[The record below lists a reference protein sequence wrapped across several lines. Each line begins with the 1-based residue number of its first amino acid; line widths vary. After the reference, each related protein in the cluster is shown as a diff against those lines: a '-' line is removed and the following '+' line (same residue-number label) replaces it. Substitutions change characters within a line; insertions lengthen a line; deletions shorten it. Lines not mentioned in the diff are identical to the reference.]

1 MGRCVR
7 SGERRGRGG
16 RWGVEI
22 SEREVL
28 GKVGELDSE
37 RECGVVSCSARDCL
51 SLWHLDGEK
60 HSCWPLTTKFFDTV
74 EPLIKDTPNK

>member
-7 SGERRGRGG
+7 SERRGRGG

-28 GKVGELDSE
+28 GEVGELDSE

-51 SLWHLDGEK
+51 SLWHL
-60 HSCWPLTTKFFDTV
+60 
-74 EPLIKDTPNK
+74 